1 MTNENETKEEEYVE
15 VPVEEEPKRE
25 KEHNPF
31 EPTQGMWPHL
41 GI

>member
-1 MTNENETKEEEYVE
+1 MTQEENKEEEYVE
-15 VPVEEEPKRE
+15 VQVEEEQLKKE

-31 EPTQGMWPHL
+31 QPTPGMWPHL